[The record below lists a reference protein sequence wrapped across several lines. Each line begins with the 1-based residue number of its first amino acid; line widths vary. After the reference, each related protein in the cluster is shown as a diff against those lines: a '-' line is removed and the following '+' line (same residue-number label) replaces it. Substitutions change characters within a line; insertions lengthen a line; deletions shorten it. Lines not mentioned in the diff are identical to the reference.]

1 MNKLKKSLAIFL
13 YLIGLSAIAG
23 GGVLIANGAGMPLS
37 NLAGSVFSGY
47 VWPGVVLVLVVGGS
61 HLTAATLLL
70 RGHVYDMESA
80 AVAGF
85 GLLIWIFT
93 EVCIVGYH
101 GWLQSVYFIFA
112 VCTLITT
119 MVLLKYGRKVTA

>member
-13 YLIGLSAIAG
+13 YFIGLSAIAG
-23 GGVLIANGAGMPLS
+23 GSVLMANGAGMPLS
-37 NLAGSVFSGY
+37 NLDGSVFSGY
-47 VWPGVVLVLVVGGS
+47 VWPGAVLVFVVGGT
-61 HLTAATLLL
+61 HLGAATLLL
-70 RGHVYDMESA
+70 RGHRYEMEST

-112 VCTLITT
+112 VCTLIAT
-119 MVLLKYGRKVTA
+119 MVLLKYGRKAIA